1 MRRLTLLVV
10 ALIAVAAPG
19 TAAAHHP
26 AGSPFPKLIA
36 LPVGFQPEGIAIAHK
51 TFYVG
56 SIPTGAV
63 FSGDVRTGAGQV
75 LVQPQ
80 AGRAAIGLKVSGDGR
95 LVVAGGPTGKTFI
108 YDARTGAPLAEHTLA
123 TGTPFINDV
132 ALRHGTAYFT
142 NSRAPEVFALPL
154 NGGPVRRIPITGDFR
169 QTGDPTATNLN
180 GIAVAGRNT
189 LILVQTN
196 TGKLFAA
203 DADTGVAKE
212 IDLGG
217 ANVLNGD
224 GLLLIGHAL
233 FVVQNRLNQI
243 AVVLL
248 SRELSRGRVV
258 KTITDPAFDVP
269 TTIAATRRHLY
280 AVNARFGVASPQTAR
295 YDVVRVP

>member
-1 MRRLTLLVV
+1 MRRLALLVV
-10 ALIAVAAPG
+10 ALLAVVAPA
-19 TAAAHHP
+19 AAAHHP
-26 AGSPFPKLIA
+26 SPSPFPKLIA
-36 LPVGFQPEGIAIAHK
+36 LPTGFQPEGVAIRHK

-63 FSGDVRTGAGQV
+63 FSGDLRTGVGQV

-80 AGRAAIGLKVSGDGR
+80 AGRAAIGLKASRDGR
-95 LVVAGGPTGKTFI
+95 LFVAGGPTGKAFV
-108 YDARTGAPLAEHTLA
+108 YDARTGAPLAEHALA

-142 NSRAPEVFALPL
+142 NSRAPEVFAVPL
-154 NGGPVRRIPITGDFR
+154 DGDPVRRIAITGDFQ
-169 QTGDPTATNLN
+169 QTGDATATNLN
-180 GIAVAGRNT
+180 GIAVARHDT

-203 DADTGVAKE
+203 DADTGVAEE

-224 GLLLIGHAL
+224 GLLLIGRVL

-248 SRELSRGRVV
+248 SRDLSHGRVV

-269 TTIAATRRHLY
+269 TTIAAAHRHLF
-280 AVNARFGVASPQTAR
+280 AVNARFGVASPQTQA
-295 YDVVRVP
+295 YNIVRVP